1 MDGLHPPP
9 ILQLT
14 GNVAENWR
22 RFKQRFT
29 LYLSAIGLDEASD
42 KKQASVFLHVVDV
55 EALEVYNNFTFTDGD
70 GIKLNK
76 IMEKFEA
83 YCIPKR
89 SVTFERHR
97 FFTCVQKTGET
108 IDQYVTELQ
117 NRSKTC
123 EFGGLTDSL
132 IKDRLVCG
140 IPDNGLRERL
150 LTEENLDLE
159 KALTLCRAA
168 GTVRAQAKELLSDS
182 YRVDAVNKNTHR
194 VKKESAAAE
203 MKLQLKSPANRYRKE
218 KTCGRCGMQHPP
230 KTCPAY
236 GKRCNNCN
244 KNNHYARC
252 CKAQTLKQ
260 STVHTVDEE
269 DTEELYVAAVTDNK
283 TGEKDWIMTLKVND
297 TLMKVK
303 LDTGAQV
310 NVISEAEFK
319 NIRPRPKMHAT
330 KVKVSGYSGAEI
342 PVKGKCMVKVTHKD
356 KEHTL
361 TFIVVPKNVQPI
373 LGLHACESL
382 NLVKRVLVVETDD
395 DMDYNELMKEY
406 GDLFRG
412 LGCLAGE
419 HTIRVDE
426 SVTPVIHS
434 CRKVPF
440 ALQKPLKAELDR
452 MENLEV
458 IEKIDEPTEWVSSL
472 VIVEKKTGKL
482 RVCMDPRDLN
492 RAIKR
497 EHFKLP
503 TREEIMSQFA
513 KAKYFSKLDASSGF
527 WQLKLD
533 EASSKLCTFNSP
545 FGRYRFRRLPFGIAS
560 APEVYHKA
568 IHMIYEHLEGV
579 DASMDDIIVW
589 GSTKAEHDMR
599 LRNVFE
605 ATRKANLKLNKEKCQ
620 LGAKELTF
628 VGDILSSEGIRPDPQ
643 KVSAIENM
651 PRPQC
656 KKDVQRFNGMIN
668 YMGKFIP
675 NFSEKMA
682 PLRQLTEKRIEWE
695 WNHEHEKAWR
705 DLKDLLTKEPV
716 LKFYDPMRPIKSS
729 SDASQSGLGA
739 VLLQKYDEWQ
749 PVAYASRSMTDAET
763 RYAQIEKE
771 LLSITYACERFHQ
784 FVSGQ
789 AISAETDHKPLIA
802 LFQKPLNDC
811 PLRIQKMIIRLQ
823 RYTLNVMYTPGKLM
837 YTADTLSRA
846 VDPNEPANTKMDD
859 DVRAYVS
866 MVTSALPVAEGKMEL
881 IRTETSKDGT
891 LQALRKTIIDGWPSC
906 KQSCSPVIQEYWNC
920 RAELSVV
927 DDVVFKGGKIVIPK
941 SLRGEMLKKIHAG
954 HLGMEKCK
962 RRAREVMYWPRIN
975 QDVTNEVSNC

>member
-1 MDGLHPPP
+1 
-9 ILQLT
+9 
-14 GNVAENWR
+14 
-22 RFKQRFT
+22 
-29 LYLSAIGLDEASD
+29 
-42 KKQASVFLHVVDV
+42 
-55 EALEVYNNFTFTDGD
+55 
-70 GIKLNK
+70 
-76 IMEKFEA
+76 
-83 YCIPKR
+83 
-89 SVTFERHR
+89 
-97 FFTCVQKTGET
+97 
-108 IDQYVTELQ
+108 
-117 NRSKTC
+117 
-123 EFGGLTDSL
+123 
-132 IKDRLVCG
+132 
-140 IPDNGLRERL
+140 
-150 LTEENLDLE
+150 
-159 KALTLCRAA
+159 
-168 GTVRAQAKELLSDS
+168 
-182 YRVDAVNKNTHR
+182 
-194 VKKESAAAE
+194 
-203 MKLQLKSPANRYRKE
+203 
-218 KTCGRCGMQHPP
+218 
-230 KTCPAY
+230 
-236 GKRCNNCN
+236 
-244 KNNHYARC
+244 
-252 CKAQTLKQ
+252 
-260 STVHTVDEE
+260 
-269 DTEELYVAAVTDNK
+269 
-283 TGEKDWIMTLKVND
+283 MTLKVND

-319 NIRPRPKMHAT
+319 RIRPRPKMHAT
-330 KVKVSGYSGAEI
+330 SVKVSGYSGSEI
-342 PVKGKCMVKVTHKD
+342 PVKVKCMVKVTHKEE
-356 KEHTL
+356 EHTL
-361 TFIVVPKNVQPI
+361 TFTVVPKNVQPI

-382 NLVKRVLVVETDD
+382 KLVKRVLVVETDD
-395 DMDYNELMKEY
+395 DMDYNELMKEC
-406 GDLFRG
+406 GDLFQG

-426 SVTPVIHS
+426 RVKPVIHP

-452 MENLEV
+452 MENLGV
-458 IEKIDEPTEWVSSL
+458 IENVDEPTEWVSSL

-492 RAIKR
+492 RAIRR

-545 FGRYRFRRLPFGIAS
+545 FGRYRFRRLPFGLAS
-560 APEVYHKA
+560 APEVYHKT

-579 DASMDDIIVW
+579 DTSMDDITVW
-589 GSTKAEHDMR
+589 GSTKAEHDLR
-599 LRNVFE
+599 LRNVLE
-605 ATRKANLKLNKEKCQ
+605 ATRRANLKLNKEICQ
-620 LGAKELTF
+620 LGANELTF

-643 KVSAIENM
+643 KAAAIENM
-651 PRPQC
+651 PRPKC
-656 KKDVQRFNGMIN
+656 KKDVQRFNGMVN

-675 NFSEKMA
+675 NLSEKMA
-682 PLRQLTEKRIEWE
+682 PLRQLTEKSLEWE

-716 LKFYDPMRPIKSS
+716 LTFYDPMRPIKIS

-789 AISAETDHKPLIA
+789 AVSVETDHKPLIA
-802 LFQKPLNDC
+802 LFKKPLNDC
-811 PLRIQKMIIRLQ
+811 PLRIQKMMIRLQ
-823 RYTLNVMYTPGKLM
+823 RYTLDVMYTPGKLM

-846 VDPNEPANTKMDD
+846 VDPNVPANTTMDD

-866 MVTSALPVAEGKMEL
+866 MVTGALPVAGGKMEL

-891 LQALRKTIIDGWPSC
+891 LQALCKTIVDGWPSC
-906 KQSCSPVIQEYWNC
+906 KQSCSPVLQEYWNC

-927 DDVVFKGGKIVIPK
+927 DDVVFKGSKIVIPK
-941 SLRGEMLKKIHAG
+941 SLRREMLKKIHAG
-954 HLGMEKCK
+954 HLDMEKCK

-975 QDVTNEVSNC
+975 QDVTNEVSSCSTCLTYQASNPAEPLKPHPLPDRPYQKVGADLFVSGGKTILWSQTTTLCIQKYVNCKQQQQRL